1 MNQKKRTPFLEYHYP
16 VRFVRLFVGL
26 VLFGLSS
33 ALNLR
38 SMLGLSPWNAFHQGV
53 ALASGL
59 SIGRVTQLAG
69 VVIIGI
75 DLLLREPIGFGTI
88 FNMILVGG
96 SLDFFLASGLIPQTD
111 SLLIRWMLLLLGI
124 LVTALGSYLY
134 MSAAMGA
141 GPRDSMM
148 VGLTKRMPKVPVG
161 IVRNLIELTA
171 LGVGWWMGGVVGV
184 GTVAFALLTGPVMQ
198 WIFHLFS
205 FDVRSVHAETLV
217 ETVAIWLGRRAP
229 VHENEAAQDVQEIQ
243 ILVEA
248 DEMPLE
254 QEQVP
259 AEV

>member
-53 ALASGL
+53 ALALGL

-75 DLLLREPIGFGTI
+75 DLLLRESIGFGTI

-111 SLLIRWMLLLLGI
+111 SLLIRWMLLL
-124 LVTALGSYLY
+124 AY
-134 MSAAMGA
+134 
-141 GPRDSMM
+141 
-148 VGLTKRMPKVPVG
+148 
-161 IVRNLIELTA
+161 
-171 LGVGWWMGGVVGV
+171 W
-184 GTVAFALLTGPVMQ
+184 
-198 WIFHLFS
+198 
-205 FDVRSVHAETLV
+205 
-217 ETVAIWLGRRAP
+217 
-229 VHENEAAQDVQEIQ
+229 
-243 ILVEA
+243 
-248 DEMPLE
+248 
-254 QEQVP
+254 
-259 AEV
+259 